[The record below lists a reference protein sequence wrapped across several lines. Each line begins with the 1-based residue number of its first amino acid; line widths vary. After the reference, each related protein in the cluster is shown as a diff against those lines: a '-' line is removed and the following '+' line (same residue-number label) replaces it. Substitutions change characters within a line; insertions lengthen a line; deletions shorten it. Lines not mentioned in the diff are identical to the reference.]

1 MTIPRAKIRKLKTHG
16 KVPLTKRGPMKL
28 HHELLELRLKEK
40 RITSEILNKLQQ
52 MEETRVYLEMGHN
65 SLFDYLVRGL
75 GYSEATAYQRQA
87 CVRLTKEIPEI
98 KQKIDQGRLTLSAVT
113 TAFKHLRKKPVEE
126 KRNVLKSMENK
137 SSREVKKI
145 FLEPMKAIKV
155 KKIEHQDKV
164 YLHLELTLAQN
175 QKLEKLKALKSHKHN
190 IESLLTDLIDREL
203 KSYENRP
210 TTSSKPAE
218 ITEFKIKKSK
228 NPRQISKRLRN
239 DVLTAANHKCQ
250 HPGCESTHFLQ
261 VDHIFPVRLG
271 GDQRRNNLQVLC
283 ASHNQR
289 KG

>member
-1 MTIPRAKIRKLKTHG
+1 
-16 KVPLTKRGPMKL
+16 MKL
-28 HHELLELRLKEK
+28 HHELLELRPKEK

-52 MEETRVYLEMGHN
+52 MEETRAYLEMGHN

-98 KQKIDQGRLTLSAVT
+98 KQKIDQGCLSLSTVT
-113 TAFKHLRKKPVEE
+113 TAFKHIKKKPLEE
-126 KRNVLKSMENK
+126 KRKVLKSMENK
-137 SSREVKKI
+137 SSREVKKM
-145 FLEPMKAIKV
+145 FLEPMRPIKV

-164 YLHLELTLAQN
+164 YLRLELTHEQI
-175 QKLEKLKALKSHKHN
+175 QKLERLKALKSHGHN
-190 IESLLTDLIDREL
+190 IESLLTDLIDKEL
-203 KSYENRP
+203 KSFENRP
-210 TTSSKPAE
+210 TTSSKPTE
-218 ITEFKIKKSK
+218 ISEFKITKSK

-239 DVLTAANHKCQ
+239 EVLRAANYTCEY
-250 HPGCESTHFLQ
+250 PGCESHHFLQ

-283 ASHNQR
+283 ASHNRR